1 MFDTLSRNRFKPGC
15 PKHTHIRLPLKN
27 MGEPT
32 PAHIFQRMSD
42 MDVSSEL
49 ASRNL
54 PFNGHK
60 WTHRVRLFDALFPDM
75 AIMPPTPAAD
85 TKPDA
90 PAASAAP
97 IAEPSFF
104 SAYECASE
112 PNAEPSAGDPKPDTS
127 VASAEPSAERV
138 PDDAKPEDPAASAE
152 RSAEPNSERKP
163 EDPKLGIKSVWGS
176 PKKKRATDRGEGMP
190 AGKKQHRRGQPGKAW
205 ARVDMCS
212 ACGDRKIVE
221 GKSHHGGLC
230 ALCWAKVV
238 HCGRKYKGDD
248 YNWQTWPAT
257 QVEDL
262 KQRSLSARA
271 AYRPPAE

>member
-1 MFDTLSRNRFKPGC
+1 MSK
-15 PKHTHIRLPLKN
+15 
-27 MGEPT
+27 PT
-32 PAHIFQRMSD
+32 PAQIFQRMSD
-42 MDVSSEL
+42 IDVLSEL

-54 PFNGHK
+54 PLNGHI

-85 TKPDA
+85 TKPDTT
-90 PAASAAP
+90 AASAKP
-97 IAEPSFF
+97 SAEPSFF
-104 SAYECASE
+104 PAYECASE
-112 PNAEPSAGDPKPDTS
+112 HSAEPSAGDPKLDNPA
-127 VASAEPSAERV
+127 ASAEPSAERV

-152 RSAEPNSERKP
+152 PSAEPTSERKP
-163 EDPKLGIKSVWGS
+163 EDAELDIKSVWGS
-176 PKKKRATDRGEGMP
+176 PKKRRATDGGEGMP
-190 AGKKQHRRGQPGKAW
+190 AGKKQRRKGQPGKAW

-212 ACGDRKIVE
+212 VCGDRKIVE

-230 ALCWAKVV
+230 GFCWAKVV
-238 HCGRKYKGDD
+238 HFGRKYKGND

-271 AYRPPAE
+271 AYQPPAA